1 MHTYYNG
8 PRNHLPTLTFNPQVL
23 GVNGLV
29 SSVSSVN
36 LGYSKSR
43 SLKLTWVS
51 NKLKNNNLQVAY
63 YCKVYVLDE

>member
-8 PRNHLPTLTFNPQVL
+8 PRYHLPTLTFNPQVL

-36 LGYSKSR
+36 LG
-43 SLKLTWVS
+43 
-51 NKLKNNNLQVAY
+51 
-63 YCKVYVLDE
+63 